1 MFLTP
6 SATTAR
12 VAAILA
18 PLLLTACAS
27 SEFEAVK
34 AIGAAEVSSVRISE
48 ILVEVDTSRPNQEL
62 MRELKSNLRRATSVC
77 ATGTVPYRMEV
88 RVLDFEDQ
96 NVGQSIMVGDAIEL
110 KGRVELTE
118 VATDRSAGDYYI
130 EQSFYWGGLIGA
142 AMMSDAEKSLSR
154 EFASSVCEDVFGK
167 SWDPE
172 G

>member
-1 MFLTP
+1 MVLIP
-6 SATTAR
+6 STTTAR
-12 VAAILA
+12 VSAILA

-27 SEFEAVK
+27 SEFEAVQ
-34 AIGAAEVSSVRISE
+34 AIGAAEVSSVRIAE
-48 ILVEVDTSRPNQEL
+48 IQVEVDTNRPNQEL
-62 MRELKSNLRRATSVC
+62 VQELSSNLRQATSTC
-77 ATGTVPYRMEV
+77 ATGTVPYRMDV

-96 NVGQSIMVGDAIEL
+96 NVGQAIMVGDAIEL

-118 VATDRSAGDYYI
+118 IATGRSAGEYYL

-154 EFASSVCEDVFGK
+154 EFAASVCEEVFGQT
-167 SWDPE
+167 WDPE